1 MQAAIGS
8 AVYRHKFERNF
19 AFASQHVTFIAQNFS
34 RRAFNRKTLASYKRK
49 ILRVRKIVNRAAV
62 AEIEQRHYPFVRFK
76 LGRLFAVSAVAFVVF
91 VVYYRFSYFGQIF
104 LRLQK
109 RADKRRRVV

>member
-8 AVYRHKFERNF
+8 AVYRHKLERNF
-19 AFASQHVTFIAQNFS
+19 AFSFQSVTFIAENLA

-62 AEIEQRHYPFVRFK
+62 AEIEQRHYSLVIFK

-91 VVYYRFSYFGQIF
+91 VVY
-104 LRLQK
+104 
-109 RADKRRRVV
+109 